1 MKKILAFIL
10 AFLCAFG
17 LIACS
22 QKAGPD
28 NGEAEVDTVEG
39 ADAYKIGVIVY
50 NLSDEEVSAFRS
62 YLEDYIAEVFPGITF
77 IYSESISDE
86 EQELAFIKEACAE
99 GVSGFLS
106 FLSQDLKKEVELCA
120 QNKVYYMLASGSV
133 SDEDFAAVED
143 NPYFIGAVGPG
154 KDLEYN
160 AGYDMA
166 SYFVT
171 EQYSDNYFI
180 LSGGA
185 GMGNEMH
192 LQRTIGIL
200 DRLQEDYGVTFDQP
214 SEVIAS
220 SQEPVHL
227 SAGNLN
233 VCVTPGYISRDEFY
247 ETARKEYE
255 KDQYGAVLS
264 VLPIAK
270 MADEVKSAHLGVVD
284 CYSTTNLQLFNRGE
298 LCYVAGKYSSIIGP
312 SFAAMYNA
320 VTGYAE
326 DFRDDGKAFQITQGF
341 WYSADLDDYIEKYA
355 LANSVV
361 KNAYNY
367 DDLGKVC
374 KVFNP
379 DANLQDLKEIISA
392 YGYEDALK
400 RRGQ

>member
-10 AFLCAFG
+10 MFLCAFG
-17 LIACS
+17 LIGCS
-22 QKAGPD
+22 QKAGPEPD
-28 NGEAEVDTVEG
+28 KAEVETVEG

-50 NLSDEEVSAFRS
+50 NLSDEEVLAFRS

-77 IYSESISDE
+77 VYSESISNE
-86 EQELAFIKEACAE
+86 EQELAFIKEACEE

-106 FLSQDLKKEVELCA
+106 FLSRDLKKEVELCA

-154 KDLEYN
+154 NDLEYN

-166 SYFVT
+166 GYFLT
-171 EQYSDNYFI
+171 EQFGNDYFI

-185 GMGNEMH
+185 GYGNEMH

-200 DRLQEDYGVTFDQP
+200 DRLQEDGAKFDQP
-214 SEVIAS
+214 SETIAL
-220 SQEPVHL
+220 SQEPVYL
-227 SAGNLN
+227 SAGDLK
-233 VCVTPGYISRDEFY
+233 VCVVPGYISRDEFY
-247 ETARKEYE
+247 ETAKKEYKE
-255 KDQYGAVLS
+255 NPYSVVLS

-270 MADEVKSAHLGVVD
+270 MADDIQGSHLGVVD
-284 CYSTTNLQLFNRGE
+284 CYSTTNLQLFNSGLLR
-298 LCYVAGKYSSIIGP
+298 YVAGKYSSTIGP

-320 VTGYAE
+320 VTGYAQ
-326 DFRDDGKAFQITQGF
+326 DFRENGKAFRITQGF
-341 WYSADLDDYIEKYA
+341 WYSADLDDYIDKYTM
-355 LANSVV
+355 ANSVV

-367 DDLGKVC
+367 EDLGKVC

-379 DANLQDLKEIISA
+379 DATLEDLQNLANA
-392 YGYEDALK
+392 YSYDEALE
-400 RRGQ
+400 RRGE